1 MNQQPSSHRIDPAEL
16 ADVIAGVA
24 SGVESDER
32 RLHDILAS
40 PVTAAV
46 AGFLR
51 SDDVEASDVVQET
64 LVATFRYVKEGGG
77 FEGDIVS
84 FAVTVARNRCRNV
97 VNRRKRRREDPVE
110 DVQERMSDGRPDV
123 VERILSDEALDI
135 LRDGI
140 RRLDRICR
148 IVLRA
153 FYIEERTIE
162 EIRSMT
168 GLKTVQG
175 VYYRRQV
182 CIKSLAG
189 LLHGTL

>member
-1 MNQQPSSHRIDPAEL
+1 MNQQPSSHRIDPAEI

-77 FEGDIVS
+77 FDGDIVS